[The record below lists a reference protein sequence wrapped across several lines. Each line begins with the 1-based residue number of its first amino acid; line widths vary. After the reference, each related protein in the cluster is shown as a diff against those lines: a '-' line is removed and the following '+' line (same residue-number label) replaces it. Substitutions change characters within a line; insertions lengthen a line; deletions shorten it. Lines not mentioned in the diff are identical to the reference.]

1 MKIES
6 FLLERWMTRHE
17 THVRYDIAE
26 SGILPLSTDDLLN
39 FEPPDRR
46 QATLDRL
53 LRIPLGYS
61 EARGTIEL
69 RTMLADTYTRGDA
82 DHILV
87 TTGAIEANFLLYKR
101 AAGCRR
107 SRDCAVPG
115 VSAALQRAEGD
126 WLRYVVVEGR
136 T

>member
-1 MKIES
+1 MKIET

-53 LRIPLGYS
+53 LRTATWLQRS
-61 EARGTIEL
+61 
-69 RTMLADTYTRGDA
+69 TRHD
-82 DHILV
+82 
-87 TTGAIEANFLLYKR
+87 R
-101 AAGCRR
+101 AAHDAGRH
-107 SRDCAVPG
+107 VH
-115 VSAALQRAEGD
+115 EG
-126 WLRYVVVEGR
+126 
-136 T
+136 